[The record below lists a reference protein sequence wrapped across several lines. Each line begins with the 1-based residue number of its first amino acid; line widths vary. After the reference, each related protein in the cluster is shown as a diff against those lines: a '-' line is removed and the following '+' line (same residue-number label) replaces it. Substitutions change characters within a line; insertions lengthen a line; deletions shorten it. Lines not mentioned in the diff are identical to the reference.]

1 MSNLYNKEE
10 EKALNIKRDA
20 YKLKDLLYNIKE
32 EENNLVEKIQQK
44 GADFIYSKIK
54 NFKSSFIIVSKN
66 QVYKTYSLVGIMK
79 NYNKNVKYTILDI
92 AFLLDVWYDHS
103 SLMNKDDILNCNILI
118 IHGQGISSNQDYKMT
133 ALEEITSIRT
143 TMHKITWLFLEN
155 IDNNK
160 FNETYINVSKYYNR
174 VYFV

>member
-103 SLMNKDDILNCNILI
+103 S
-118 IHGQGISSNQDYKMT
+118 
-133 ALEEITSIRT
+133 
-143 TMHKITWLFLEN
+143 
-155 IDNNK
+155 
-160 FNETYINVSKYYNR
+160 
-174 VYFV
+174 